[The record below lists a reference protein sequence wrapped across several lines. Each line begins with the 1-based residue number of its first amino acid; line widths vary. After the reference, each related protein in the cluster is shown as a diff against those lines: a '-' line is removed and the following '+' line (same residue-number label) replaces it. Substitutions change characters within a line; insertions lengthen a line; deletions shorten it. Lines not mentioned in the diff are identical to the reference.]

1 MKPFDHL
8 LWYERPAENFNEA
21 LPLGNGRIGAMAY
34 GCAAEE
40 RLTLNE
46 DTLWSGRPRQS
57 RRHCVETWHATQ
69 ALSRQGAFKQAQV
82 LLENE
87 FGDDLVQAYL
97 PLGTLRLR
105 TGHEAVQ
112 DYRRELNLQTACHT
126 VAYTCRG
133 VRFTRR
139 CFISAADQ
147 ALALRLTADQPG
159 NVSFTLSLDGALR
172 SEKNAD
178 ENTLYLSGRCPDRKP
193 PRGAFTKDVLEY
205 FYSDDPSKQGVWY
218 FAAVRAFP
226 EGGKMTAAQ
235 DKLII
240 QEADAVTLLFAVRTN
255 FCDPFT
261 PPAHSGLNPEK
272 ACREDLRA
280 AGQKGW
286 DALWTAHVASHQALY
301 RRCWIHLGETPLS
314 ARPTD
319 ERLRRHAAGE
329 EDPSLYAL
337 LFHYGRYLLISASR
351 PGTQPANLQ
360 GIWNE
365 NPLPPWSSNYTLNIN
380 TEMNYWPAL
389 AANLAECY
397 EPLLRLIREL
407 RQAGTPVARNY
418 YGAPGFC
425 SHHAADLWRT
435 AHPSTNFLNNCCQW
449 GQWPLSGGWLSVMAY
464 EAWRYSGDE
473 GLLREIAPL
482 LRDSADFY
490 VSLLEEKDGELI
502 LLPSTSPENG
512 YILEGVFCPLDY
524 TTTMT
529 TAIIRDVLRC
539 AAEALEALGEDA
551 SSYRAILPQL
561 RPYQVCPDGTL
572 NEWYGVHADW
582 EIHHRHVSHLYGLF
596 PSNQINE
603 TTKELMEACR
613 KTLEKRGDKST
624 GWSLAWKINLW
635 ARLRDGGR
643 AKRLLDL
650 QLSPMESEREG
661 METGGGSYPNL
672 FCAHPPFQIDG
683 NFGACSGVIQML
695 LQQNAAG
702 QTILLPALP
711 EAWKDGEAHGLR
723 LPGGK
728 TISFR
733 WENGRIQE
741 ASLRENTDV

>member
-1 MKPFDHL
+1 MQLHDHL
-8 LWYERPAENFNEA
+8 LWYMKPAENFNEA
-21 LPLGNGRIGAMAY
+21 LPLGNGRIGAMVY
-34 GCAAEE
+34 GGAAEE

-46 DTLWSGRPRQS
+46 DTLWSGHPRRSERQ
-57 RRHCVETWHATQ
+57 CVEIWRAAQTLA
-69 ALSRQGAFKQAQV
+69 RQGAFKRAQAM
-82 LLENE
+82 LENE

-97 PLGTLRLR
+97 PLGTLKIH
-105 TGHEAVQ
+105 TGHENVQ
-112 DYRRELNLQTACHT
+112 DYRRELNMQTACHM
-126 VAYTCRG
+126 VKYTCQN
-133 VRFTRR
+133 VRFTRQ

-147 ALALRLTADQPG
+147 VLAVRLIADQPG
-159 NVSFTLSLDGALR
+159 SVSVTLSLDGALHC
-172 SEKNAD
+172 EKSAD
-178 ENTLYLSGRCPDRKP
+178 ENALYLLGRCPDRKP
-193 PRGAFTKDVLEY
+193 SRGAFTKDVSEY
-205 FYSDDPSKQGVWY
+205 FYSDTPEKQGVEY

-226 EGGKMTAAQ
+226 EGGEMAIT
-235 DKLII
+235 
-240 QEADAVTLLFAVRTN
+240 QEALVIREANAVTLLFAVRTN
-255 FCDPFT
+255 FHDFFT
-261 PPAHSGLNPEK
+261 APALSGLNPEK
-272 ACREDLRA
+272 ECREDLRM

-286 DALWTAHVASHQALY
+286 DALWSAHVASYQAMY
-301 RRCWIHLGETPLS
+301 NRCWVHLGEVPLS

-319 ERLRRHAAGE
+319 ERLQRHAAGE
-329 EDPSLYAL
+329 DDPSLYAL

-365 NPLPPWSSNYTLNIN
+365 SLLPPWSSNYTLNIN

-389 AANLAECY
+389 AANLEECY

-407 RQAGTPVARNY
+407 RQAGTSVARNY
-418 YGAPGFC
+418 YGVSGFC
-425 SHHAADLWRT
+425 SHHATDLWRT

-473 GLLREIAPL
+473 KLLREIAPL

-490 VSLLEEKDGELI
+490 VSLLEEKDGALI
-502 LLPSTSPENG
+502 FLPSTSPENG
-512 YILEGVFCPLDY
+512 YVLDGAHCPLDY

-539 AAEALEALGEDA
+539 TTEALEALGEDA
-551 SSYRAILPQL
+551 SSYRRILPRL

-603 TTKELMEACR
+603 TTPELLEACR
-613 KTLEKRGDKST
+613 KTLEKRGDEST

-635 ARLRDGGR
+635 ARLRDGER

-650 QLSPMESEREG
+650 QLSPVESEREG

-695 LQQNAAG
+695 LQQDVEG
-702 QTILLPALP
+702 QIILLPALP
-711 EAWKDGEAHGLR
+711 AAWKDGEVHGLR
-723 LPGGK
+723 LRGGK
-728 TISFR
+728 TISFC
-733 WENGRIQE
+733 WENGTIQKIKE
-741 ASLRENTDV
+741 EGT